1 MPDLFSK
8 EYYPDYRRVDYHMLD
23 PRSIKILPEFNGRK
37 NPKPIDG
44 LVKEFVDPKI
54 GQLVPVIITKRDG
67 EPVLLA
73 GHRRWQAAIK
83 ITEDGQGPFDGVF
96 KLRCTNFTGNP
107 FECFLVTLRENMRED
122 LDADDDGYNISRLI
136 HNFSMSEEEVA
147 GFYRK
152 TTLGGKP
159 DVDWVRGRLALV
171 DLTAEAVDALKAGK
185 LKPKAA
191 VELAKLSAK
200 VQRQK
205 VQSGNLTVA
214 AIKRKDDA
222 PAPVERTKKL
232 NLADWTAFWT
242 PYAERND
249 SAMKRLA
256 TAFLDA
262 TAAGDP
268 ESFFR
273 ALTHEIK
280 GAAKAA

>member
-8 EYYPDYRRVDYHMLD
+8 EQYPDYRRVDYHMLD

-37 NPKPIDG
+37 NPKPIDV
-44 LVKEFVDPKI
+44 LLKEFIDPKV

-73 GHRRWQAAIK
+73 GHRRWQTAVQL
-83 ITEDGQGPFDGVF
+83 TEEGKGPFDGVF
-96 KLRCTNFTGNP
+96 KLRCTNFTGTP

-122 LDADDDGYNISRLI
+122 LDADDDGYNISRLV
-136 HNFSMSEEEVA
+136 HNFSMSEEDVA
-147 GFYRK
+147 AFYRK
-152 TTLGGKP
+152 VTLAGKP

-205 VQSGNLTVA
+205 LESGKLTVA
-214 AIKRKDDA
+214 AIKRKDDVVS
-222 PAPVERTKKL
+222 PERAKKL
-232 NLADWTAFWT
+232 SISDWATFWA
-242 PYAERND
+242 PYRERQG
-249 SAMKRLA
+249 SAMKRLGDAFTEA
-256 TAFLDA
+256 T
-262 TAAGDP
+262 
-268 ESFFR
+268 ESGSVDLFFKT
-273 ALTHEIK
+273 LTHELK
-280 GAAKAA
+280 RAEKAA

>member
-8 EYYPDYRRVDYHMLD
+8 EQFPDYRRVDYHMLD
-23 PRSIKILPEFNGRK
+23 PRSIKVLPEFNGRK

-44 LVKEFVDPKI
+44 LLKEFVDPKI

-73 GHRRWQAAIK
+73 GHRRWQAAVK
-83 ITEDGQGPFDGVF
+83 LTEEGKGPFDGVF
-96 KLRCTNFTGNP
+96 KLRCTNFTGTP

-136 HNFSMSEEEVA
+136 HNFSMSEEDVA
-147 GFYRK
+147 AFYRK
-152 TTLGGKP
+152 TTLSGRP

-171 DLTAEAVDALKAGK
+171 DLTAEAVDALKSGK

-205 VQSGNLTVA
+205 IESGNLSVA
-214 AIKRKDDA
+214 AIKRK
-222 PAPVERTKKL
+222 EEKSESKSSKKL
-232 NLADWTAFWT
+232 SMSDWNEFWK
-242 PYAERND
+242 PYAERPD
-249 SAMKRLA
+249 STMKRLA
-256 TAFLDA
+256 DA
-262 TAAGDP
+262 WAASTSGGEVDT
-268 ESFFR
+268 FFK
-273 ALTHEIK
+273 ALTNELK
-280 GAAKAA
+280 KAVRAA